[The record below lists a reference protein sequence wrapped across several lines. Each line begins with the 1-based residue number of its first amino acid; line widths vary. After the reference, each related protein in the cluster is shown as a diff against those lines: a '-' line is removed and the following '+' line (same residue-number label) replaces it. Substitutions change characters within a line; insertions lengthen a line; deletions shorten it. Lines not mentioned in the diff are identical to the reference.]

1 MFDQSSDL
9 KLSIDLRKF
18 GDGGARFYNDEV
30 QNKKL
35 LTIIWKIQSPI
46 FHIATFMLSFF
57 YYSSILSVLFA
68 GLLCPEENCPW
79 IYERTKE
86 TKTKKNNY
94 DVLKYSSHP
103 PNHRRTY
110 MYKVD
115 LIGGDNLFLPLSVC
129 LSNLFLS
136 SLTYQI
142 FWCVCDSSRRRDLL
156 AECWQHFCD
165 MNKDLCYLYW
175 SSVLLSMVL

>member
-46 FHIATFMLSFF
+46 LHIATFMLSFLLF
-57 YYSSILSVLFA
+57 FNYICIICRSTLSRRKL
-68 GLLCPEENCPW
+68 PMNIW
-79 IYERTKE
+79 KNKRNKN
-86 TKTKKNNY
+86 KKNNY

-129 LSNLFLS
+129 LSYLFLS

-142 FWCVCDSSRRRDLL
+142 FWCVCDSSGRRDLL

-165 MNKDLCYLYW
+165 MNKDLCYLCW